1 MKNFIKVSYII
12 RLKGCIKS
20 LLLFPLLM
28 FTTSCEKLIEVDT
41 PPAYLLKS
49 QVFTDD
55 ATAQAAVR
63 GIYSPFLNPY
73 YCTGFQTAWRT
84 GLSADELTFN
94 YTEPSISA
102 FQENNLVADNS
113 YVSQYWTY
121 AYTTIYRANDVIENI
136 AASSGLSETAKA
148 QYRGEAL
155 FLRSFLH
162 FYLVNFFGDVPFV
175 TTTDYLVNAKIP
187 RTPVD
192 EVYQQLETDLEEAV
206 SLLPAAYPTS
216 GRYRANKAVASAL
229 LARVYLYHG
238 KWAEAE
244 NTATT
249 VLGNTTDY
257 ALVALSGITLSG
269 NKEAIWQ
276 IPNSDNEY
284 YTDEGEHFYDSY
296 SNLSTAL
303 GYMSLSDDFV
313 GTSTLP
319 GAFENGDAR
328 KTAWVI
334 LNRKAF
340 MEPYKYRARSDA
352 DITIPDDSRNEN
364 TTVLRLAEQYLIRAE
379 ARAQQN
385 KLALAIADVDVI
397 RARAGLPLIANT
409 NPGISKTALLD
420 AIMQERRV
428 EFFTEWGHRWFDLK
442 RTGKAVEVLS
452 AIKPGFTSDDLLY
465 PIPESELNKN
475 PFLEQN
481 PGY

>member
-1 MKNFIKVSYII
+1 M
-12 RLKGCIKS
+12 
-20 LLLFPLLM
+20 
-28 FTTSCEKLIEVDT
+28 ET
-41 PPAYLLKS
+41 PPANLLKNQAFS
-49 QVFTDD
+49 DD

-63 GIYSPFLNPY
+63 GIYSWLLNTY
-73 YCTGFQTAWRT
+73 NINGFQTAWRA
-84 GLSADELTFN
+84 GLSGDELSFN
-94 YTEPSISA
+94 YTEPSIGA
-102 FQENNLVADNS
+102 FEENNLVADNS

-121 AYTTIYRANDVIENI
+121 AYTTIYRANDVIESI
-136 AASSGLSETAKA
+136 SASSGLSEDAKA
-148 QYRGEAL
+148 QFRGEAL

-162 FYLVNFFGDVPFV
+162 FYLMNFFGDVPLV
-175 TTTDYLVNAKIP
+175 MTTDYIINAKIE
-187 RTPVD
+187 RSPVD
-192 EVYQQLETDLEEAV
+192 EVYQQLEADLAEAV

-244 NTATT
+244 NTVTT
-249 VLGNTTDY
+249 VLDNTTDY
-257 ALVALSGITLSG
+257 ALVALSDITLQG

-276 IPNSDNEY
+276 IPNFDSNNS
-284 YTDEGEHFYDSY
+284 TFEGEHFYY
-296 SNLSTAL
+296 TYKTIGTGL
-303 GYMSLSDDFV
+303 GNMYLRNDFV

-319 GAFENGDAR
+319 GVFENGDAR
-328 KTAWVI
+328 KTTWI
-334 LNRKAF
+334 KLNRKSV
-340 MEPYKYRARSDA
+340 MGPYKYRSYTSSTTSD
-352 DITIPDDSRNEN
+352 PDNSRKEN
-364 TTVLRLAEQYLIRAE
+364 STVLRLAEQYLIRAE

-385 KLALAIADVDVI
+385 KLDLAIADVDVI

-409 NPGISKTALLD
+409 NPSISKTALLD

-428 EFFTEWGHRWFDLK
+428 ELFTEWGHRWFDLK
-442 RTGKAVEVLS
+442 RTGKALAVLS

>member
-1 MKNFIKVSYII
+1 MKKLINTIYIN
-12 RLKGCIKS
+12 RLRGCIKS
-20 LLLFPLLM
+20 LLLIPLLM
-28 FTTSCEKLIEVDT
+28 LTISCEKLLEVDT
-41 PPAYLLKS
+41 PPASLLKT

-63 GIYSPFLNPY
+63 GIYNFLMSPY
-73 YCTGFQTAWRT
+73 SITGFQTAWRT
-84 GLSADELTFN
+84 GLSADELNCT

-102 FQENNLVADNS
+102 FQENHLVAENS
-113 YVSQYWTY
+113 YVSEFWTY
-121 AYTTIYRANDVIENI
+121 AYTNIYRANDVIESI
-136 AASSGLSETAKA
+136 AASGTLSETAKA
-148 QYRGEAL
+148 QFRGEAL

-162 FYLVNFFGDVPFV
+162 FYLVNFFGDVPLV
-175 TTTDYLVNAKIP
+175 TTTDYLVNAKIS

-192 EVYQQLETDLEEAV
+192 EVYQKVEADLEESV

-229 LARVYLYHG
+229 LARVYLYQG
-238 KWAEAE
+238 KWSDAE
-244 NTATT
+244 TSATS
-249 VLGNTTDY
+249 VLSNTTDY
-257 ALVALSGITLSG
+257 ALVALPDITLPG

-276 IPNSDNEY
+276 SSNY
-284 YTDEGEHFYDSY
+284 YNFTIESQLFYYASGT
-296 SNLSTAL
+296 LGTAL
-303 GYMSLSDDFV
+303 GYMVLSDDFL
-313 GTSTLP
+313 GTATLP

-328 KTAWVI
+328 KTTWLK
-334 LNRKAF
+334 LNRRGNLA
-340 MEPYKYRARSDA
+340 PYKYRSFSSSS
-352 DITIPDDSRNEN
+352 TSNPDDSRQEN
-364 TTVLRLAEQYLIRAE
+364 STVLRLAEQYLIRAE

-385 KLALAIADVDVI
+385 KLDLAIADVDVI

-428 EFFTEWGHRWFDLK
+428 ELFTEWGHRWFDLK
-442 RTGKAVEVLS
+442 RTGKAVAVLS
-452 AIKPGFTSDDLLY
+452 SIKPGFTSDDLLY